1 MMLLFTGVELAASF
15 IECFVIYCIFSQLFK
30 IKKVKQSI
38 LAALIGAV
46 LIVALNQINIFSY
59 LTVVIGVAYMC
70 ISSWFIYRRKAFW
83 HFAIGCFYHLCIGC
97 LDFFVA
103 TILLS
108 LDNGQQIV
116 ELILVDGF
124 PRVLFIVIMKAIWIA
139 GYIAI
144 KPILSR
150 TDLNKS
156 GVVAILVISIGGEAG
171 YIYLV
176 RQTLNTFSDSTTIG
190 WFFLLVILAL
200 LLFVV
205 QFVIEIK
212 DKKVKLDLERMR
224 NSLLEENYQ
233 NVSGIYSRNA
243 KLYHDINNHL
253 NMLYQLLDSGEYED
267 AKDYIEKISEPVK
280 ALSKTSWTGINIVD
294 VIINSKIEKMDQKC
308 ITYEI
313 NVEFPSNSNID
324 STDICTIL
332 SNLLDNAIEAT
343 EKLVATK
350 IPITITIR
358 RIQQFLMIQIENP
371 CVMVV
376 DDTTNLPPTTKENQE
391 IHGWGLPSVIS
402 AVEKYNGTFNYSSAN
417 GMFTATAMLFF
428 EEKE

>member
-1 MMLLFTGVELAASF
+1 MILLFTGVELAASF
-15 IECFVIYCIFSQLFK
+15 IECFVLYGIFSQLFK
-30 IKKVKQSI
+30 TKRVKQSI

-46 LIVALNQINIFSY
+46 IIVALNQINIFSY

-70 ISSWFIYRRKAFW
+70 ISSWFIYRQKAFW

-97 LDFFVA
+97 LDFLVA
-103 TILLS
+103 SILLS

-116 ELILVDGF
+116 EMILADGF
-124 PRVLFIVIMKAIWIA
+124 PRVIFIVIMKAIWIA

-150 TDLNKS
+150 ANLNKS

-253 NMLYQLLDSGEYED
+253 NTLYQLLDSGDYED

-294 VIINSKIEKMDQKC
+294 VIINSKIEKMDQKG

-324 STDICTIL
+324 SSDICTIL

-343 EKLVATK
+343 EKWVKTNV
-350 IPITITIR
+350 PIIITIR

-371 CVMVV
+371 CASVI

-391 IHGWGLPSVIS
+391 IHGWGLPSVVS

-417 GMFTATAMLFF
+417 GMFTVTAILFF

>member
-30 IKKVKQSI
+30 TKRVKQSI

-46 LIVALNQINIFSY
+46 LIVTLNQINIFSY

-70 ISSWFIYRRKAFW
+70 ISSWFIYRQKAFW

-97 LDFFVA
+97 LDFLVA

-108 LDNGQQIV
+108 LDNGQQII
-116 ELILVDGF
+116 EMILADGF
-124 PRVLFIVIMKAIWIA
+124 PRVLFIAIIKAIWIM
-139 GYIAI
+139 GYLFIR
-144 KPILSR
+144 PILSR
-150 TDLNKS
+150 ADLNKS

-212 DKKVKLDLERMR
+212 DKKAKLDLEKVR

-253 NMLYQLLDSGEYED
+253 NTLYQLLDTGEYED

-280 ALSKTSWTGINIVD
+280 ALSKTSWSGINIVD
-294 VIINSKIEKMDQKC
+294 VIINSKIEKMDQKG

-313 NVEFPSNSNID
+313 NVEFPSNSNIE
-324 STDICTIL
+324 SSDICTIL
-332 SNLLDNAIEAT
+332 ANLLDNAIEVT
-343 EKLVATK
+343 EKLVQTNV
-350 IPITITIR
+350 PIIITIR